1 MNRTL
6 LPQCCAGQ
14 RGPAWFTCEVL
25 ELTLG
30 MTIFFG
36 LSILLTGMRGEG
48 SGARRFMVVMTGVF
62 GALTI
67 LQVATS

>member
-1 MNRTL
+1 MQQRC
-6 LPQCCAGQ
+6 PQGL
-14 RGPAWFTCEVL
+14 RGPAWFTCGVL

-36 LSILLTGMRGEG
+36 LSILLTGMRDEG
-48 SGARRFMVVMTGVF
+48 TRARRFMVVMAGVF

-67 LQVATS
+67 LQVAIS